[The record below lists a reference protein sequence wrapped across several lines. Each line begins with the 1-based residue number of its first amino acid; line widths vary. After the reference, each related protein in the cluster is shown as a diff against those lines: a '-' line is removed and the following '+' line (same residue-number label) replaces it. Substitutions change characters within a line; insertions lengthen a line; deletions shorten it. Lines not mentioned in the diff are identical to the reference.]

1 MTNGDELLSGRYR
14 LGGIIGVGGMSD
26 VYEASDTLL
35 GREVAVKMMRADLA
49 RDENFLERFRRE
61 AKNAALLNH
70 SSIVAVY
77 DTGETEGPMGTVP
90 FIVMELV
97 QGETLRDIVRREGP
111 LDPRRASSI
120 LADVCGALD
129 FSHRQGII
137 HRDVKPAN
145 IMLTNTGA
153 VKVMDFGIARAL
165 GDSTTMTQTA
175 AVLGTAQ
182 YLSPEQARG
191 KTADARSDIY
201 SVGCVFF
208 ETLTGKPPFTGE
220 TPLSVAYQHVQDDPP
235 LPSSLLEGLSDEEGT
250 ALDAVLLTAMAKDP
264 SERYDT
270 AADLAEELHRI
281 QRGEVPLAAVHHLDD
296 DDYEPA
302 PTTEF
307 APQRRA
313 GAGAVAGAAAA
324 AGGELSP
331 RPRRESPERR
341 EARLAREAKAA
352 EAERRR
358 GRMKAIAGL
367 LAVLLLVG
375 GVGLVS
381 FRMFTGD
388 SAQTETVAIPQV
400 EGMPAAEAQELLES
414 AGFSVDRV
422 DEPHPDIPRNHA
434 IGTEPAFGSGLPNG
448 SSITLRVSSGREIT
462 DVPDVRD
469 LPAEEAR
476 ELLEEAGLHVDPE
489 LREEPS
495 ATIARGHVI
504 EQSPAAGSQVSKGT
518 RVQLMV
524 SSGPEIRTVPD
535 VTGQNLDFARATL
548 ESAGFEVQV
557 REVDSVEPAGRVVE
571 VPQAGQNLAVG
582 TSIEVVVSRG
592 NQMRVPDVAGRQAG
606 EAERAIRDAG
616 FEGDFRRVPVNTMDP
631 TRVGTVRGTS
641 PGQGEVADKG
651 GTVTLEV
658 YELGVG
664 EGDGGDGGI
673 DIPEIRIPGIN

>member
-1 MTNGDELLSGRYR
+1 MTAGDELLSGRYR
-14 LGGIIGVGGMSD
+14 LGGVIGVGGMSD
-26 VYEASDTLL
+26 VYEAFDTLL
-35 GREVAVKMMRADLA
+35 GRDVAVKMMRADLA

-61 AKNAALLNH
+61 AKNAAMLNH

-97 QGETLRDIVRREGP
+97 QGETLRDIVRREGR
-111 LDPRRASSI
+111 LDPRRAASI
-120 LADVCGALD
+120 LADVCSALD
-129 FSHRQGII
+129 FSHRKGII

-208 ETLTGKPPFTGE
+208 EILTGTPPFTGE

-235 LPSSLLEGLSDEEGT
+235 LPSTLLEGLSDEEGT

-270 AADLAEELHRI
+270 AADLAEELLRI

-296 DDYEPA
+296 DDEPA
-302 PTTEF
+302 PTTQF
-307 APQRRA
+307 APQR
-313 GAGAVAGAAAA
+313 VAAP
-324 AGGELSP
+324 AGGEMSP

-352 EAERRR
+352 AAERRR
-358 GRMKAIAGL
+358 GRMKTIAAV

-375 GVGLVS
+375 GVGVVS
-381 FRMFTGD
+381 YRLFIGQH
-388 SAQTETVAIPQV
+388 SATVAIPQV
-400 EGMPAAEAQELLES
+400 EGMPAAEAQQLLEE
-414 AGFSVDRV
+414 AGFTVDRV

-434 IGTEPAFGSGLPNG
+434 IGTEPAFGSGLPKG
-448 SSITLRVSSGREIT
+448 SKLSLKVSSGREIT

-476 ELLEEAGLHVDPE
+476 DLLERAGLHVDSE

-495 ATIARGHVI
+495 DTIVRGHVI

-518 RVQLMV
+518 RVQLTV
-524 SSGPEIRTVPD
+524 SSGPEMRTVPD
-535 VTGQNLDFARATL
+535 VSGQNLESARATL

-557 REVDSVEPAGRVVE
+557 REVDSPEPAGRVLE
-571 VPQAGQNLAVG
+571 VPQAGENLPVG

-592 NQMRVPDVAGRQAG
+592 NQFRVPDVNGRQAG

-616 FEGDFRRVPVNTMDP
+616 FEGEFRRVPVTTMDP
-631 TRVGTVRGTS
+631 TRVGTVRGTN
-641 PGQGEVADKG
+641 PRQGDVADKG

-658 YELGVG
+658 YELGI
-664 EGDGGDGGI
+664 DGGGDDGGG
-673 DIPEIRIPGIN
+673 PGIRIPGIN

>member
-250 ALDAVLLTAMAKDP
+250 ALDAVLLTARCFPGVAQYVFEHHLHRNRRKPFLILDF
-264 SERYDT
+264 SDT
-270 AADLAEELHRI
+270 AYFYPEMVDAGIYEREVLGDIALDRLIDLYYGRLEQPWRENVT
-281 QRGEVPLAAVHHLDD
+281 QRAR
-296 DDYEPA
+296 PA
-302 PTTEF
+302 P
-307 APQRRA
+307 
-313 GAGAVAGAAAA
+313 
-324 AGGELSP
+324 
-331 RPRRESPERR
+331 
-341 EARLAREAKAA
+341 
-352 EAERRR
+352 
-358 GRMKAIAGL
+358 
-367 LAVLLLVG
+367 
-375 GVGLVS
+375 
-381 FRMFTGD
+381 
-388 SAQTETVAIPQV
+388 
-400 EGMPAAEAQELLES
+400 
-414 AGFSVDRV
+414 
-422 DEPHPDIPRNHA
+422 
-434 IGTEPAFGSGLPNG
+434 
-448 SSITLRVSSGREIT
+448 
-462 DVPDVRD
+462 
-469 LPAEEAR
+469 
-476 ELLEEAGLHVDPE
+476 
-489 LREEPS
+489 
-495 ATIARGHVI
+495 
-504 EQSPAAGSQVSKGT
+504 
-518 RVQLMV
+518 
-524 SSGPEIRTVPD
+524 
-535 VTGQNLDFARATL
+535 
-548 ESAGFEVQV
+548 
-557 REVDSVEPAGRVVE
+557 
-571 VPQAGQNLAVG
+571 
-582 TSIEVVVSRG
+582 
-592 NQMRVPDVAGRQAG
+592 
-606 EAERAIRDAG
+606 
-616 FEGDFRRVPVNTMDP
+616 
-631 TRVGTVRGTS
+631 
-641 PGQGEVADKG
+641 
-651 GTVTLEV
+651 
-658 YELGVG
+658 
-664 EGDGGDGGI
+664 
-673 DIPEIRIPGIN
+673 